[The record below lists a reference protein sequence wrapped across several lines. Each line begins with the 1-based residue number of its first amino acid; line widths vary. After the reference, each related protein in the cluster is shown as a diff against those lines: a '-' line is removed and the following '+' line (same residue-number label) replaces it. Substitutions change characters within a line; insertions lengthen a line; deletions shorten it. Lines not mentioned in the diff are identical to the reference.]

1 MAKRFVWMGTGY
13 VAGAASSLV
22 LTRKVRSVT
31 EKVVP
36 AAVRGEAAERVMK
49 ATKAAKT
56 VKAAADERMAVV
68 NERVAGVK
76 GRVRPHAEGSEES
89 TTTDVIDPIDL
100 RDEAS
105 TTPSLDD
112 VRRQLD
118 VGRITD
124 SPAIARLRE
133 RSSRYGRH

>member
-22 LTRKVRSVT
+22 LTRKVRNVT

-36 AAVRGEAAERVMK
+36 AAVRGEATERVIK
-49 ATKAAKT
+49 ATKVAKT
-56 VKAAADERMAVV
+56 AKAAADERMAQV
-68 NERVAGVK
+68 NERMAGVK
-76 GRVRPHAEGSEES
+76 DRVRPQAEDTKATVGGEV
-89 TTTDVIDPIDL
+89 DAIDL
-100 RDEAS
+100 RDGQSE
-105 TTPSLDD
+105 TPSLDD

-124 SPAIARLRE
+124 SAAVARLRE
-133 RSSRYGRH
+133 RTSRYGRH